1 MPTEN
6 EIQWAQQVIEA
17 DQSSHG
23 GAVKLDGK
31 MIDRP
36 VVLLAQKTLALA
48 GKH

>member
-1 MPTEN
+1 MPTEE
-6 EIQWAQQVIEA
+6 EIHWAQRVIEA
-17 DQSSHG
+17 DRASKG

-36 VVLLAQKTLALA
+36 VVLLAQKTLVLA